1 MRYLLTKLC
10 IKCYNLRIINLGEKG
25 MAKKRLTISLAEEVY
40 KELEELAKN
49 AGLSKSAYIT
59 TLVINTGK
67 EK

>member
-1 MRYLLTKLC
+1 MLQSAY
-10 IKCYNLRIINLGEKG
+10 IKFRRLS

-67 EK
+67 DK

>member
-1 MRYLLTKLC
+1 TSVVDKTVHKMLQSTY
-10 IKCYNLRIINLGEKG
+10 IKFRRQS

-67 EK
+67 DK